1 MQNMPQLLISL
12 IGEQPIPNLLPLWQ
26 FQEFT
31 ATQFI
36 ASQTTL
42 NIAETLTHAIRQDKQ
57 LSHLKVFPTQT
68 IEAYNIGLARA
79 GISAVLSEHLL
90 AETDVRLNLTG
101 GTKIMSLAAL
111 QAAFGSGVRLMY
123 VSTEENR
130 IILLGSDGAELDS
143 QPIDV
148 KITVDQYLKAH
159 GLEVSD
165 NQNFDPNYYAYA
177 APPPKA
183 GDELEMSVYQA
194 LKQSTRFDD
203 VRRKIFIRKQ
213 TQQGEVNNELD
224 IVAIRNGRLAVCS
237 CKSISSEKQE
247 QVRIKIQKAIY
258 ELASLSRREAFGI
271 YCGKILATDI
281 PEPGEANLQ
290 RAKEMGVRLVCGEEI
305 KYIALQ
311 FKLVMGC

>member
-1 MQNMPQLLISL
+1 MPQLLISL

-165 NQNFDPNYYAYA
+165 NQKFDPNYYAYA

-237 CKSISSEKQE
+237 CKSFSSEKQKKVKE
-247 QVRIKIQKAIY
+247 NIINATH